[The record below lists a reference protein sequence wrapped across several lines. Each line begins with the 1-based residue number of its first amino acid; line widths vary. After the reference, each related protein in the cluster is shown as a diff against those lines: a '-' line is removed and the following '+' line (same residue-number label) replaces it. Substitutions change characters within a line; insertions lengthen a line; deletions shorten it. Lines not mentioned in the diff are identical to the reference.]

1 MAKTP
6 DAVLSFLN
14 KLLNPSLKKAKMELS
29 ELYTFAKELDN
40 LDELQPWD
48 IAYYREKLKQK
59 NFTIDT
65 ESLKPYLSLNNVLEG
80 IFKHCQ
86 ILYQLNF
93 KAVDFIPVYHSEVKT
108 YQVYDNDNNYIGLFY
123 LDLFPRDSKKPGAWM
138 NSFREQGL
146 QQNEV
151 KRPHVIVVC
160 NLTPPTKTKP
170 SLLSLDEVETLFH
183 EFGHALHGLLAKGTY
198 SQVTGTNVKWDFV
211 ELPSQIFENWVKE
224 EESLKLFAKHYLTEE
239 LLPLTWIEKIKDSAK
254 FFSGYDSL
262 RQLRFG
268 LLDMAWHNNS
278 NTDAISDV
286 IEFEHQAL
294 QSLDLLPQIDNSS
307 ISTAFMHIFS
317 GGYSAGYYSYKWA
330 EVLDADA
337 FSYFKEK
344 GIFNPEV
351 AKLFKTQILEKGST
365 EPPMDLYVKFRGQEP
380 NPDALLKREGLC

>member
-1 MAKTP
+1 
-6 DAVLSFLN
+6 
-14 KLLNPSLKKAKMELS
+14 
-29 ELYTFAKELDN
+29 
-40 LDELQPWD
+40 
-48 IAYYREKLKQK
+48 
-59 NFTIDT
+59 
-65 ESLKPYLSLNNVLEG
+65 
-80 IFKHCQ
+80 
-86 ILYQLNF
+86 
-93 KAVDFIPVYHSEVKT
+93 
-108 YQVYDNDNNYIGLFY
+108 
-123 LDLFPRDSKKPGAWM
+123 M